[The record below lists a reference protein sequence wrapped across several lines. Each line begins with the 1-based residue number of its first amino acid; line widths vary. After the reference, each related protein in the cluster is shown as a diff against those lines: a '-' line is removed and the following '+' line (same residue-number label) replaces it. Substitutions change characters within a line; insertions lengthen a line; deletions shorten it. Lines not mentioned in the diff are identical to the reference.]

1 MGGFKPSR
9 ADIAGSTIVGSDKDV
24 DVHQFSG
31 SVFISGSLTLNGSSV
46 SGGGGGG
53 AVANYTNSGDNRV
66 ITSVDSDTING
77 EAALT
82 FDGTSLTTTQI
93 TASTSVKAAVLQ
105 VSSSAEGALF
115 RVDHSTQ
122 TGDKPIIFVTGSG
135 LVAIG
140 TDTPRTDSGDTN
152 RLHIMAEAGADQGQ
166 NPALN
171 SALVLENNDHVA
183 LNIITPAVKSG
194 MIIFGDANASNKAY
208 FYYDHQADRY
218 NINAGFSEY
227 LMTVNAISGHVGI
240 GTENPNNPIEVI
252 ATASQQRWSYDTGVN
267 NFATM
272 AVSSDGDMTLS
283 GSNYA
288 TGTFAAGDIHIDASG
303 RINLQADAGSFQF
316 QRPGNTNRF
325 TIDTSQGEVY
335 LTNIQN
341 TNTIFRG
348 LTNQTTQL
356 TIDPLNTRV
365 LLPTTH
371 SMAFRDAATTIN
383 SIAVNNLRITA
394 PGTVGIS
401 NDLEITGS
409 LTLGGTEITSTA
421 AELNLLDA
429 GATQHTAS
437 VLAAIPKLAKATY
450 DFAEFGGGQSTF
462 TLTGVTIPDNAM
474 IVGGWVDTETN
485 PASGGAAT
493 IAFGM
498 TLGAVTDL
506 FLGATAFDQFDSQA
520 GGQLTAVNQ
529 ATPAQ
534 YMKMAGSSTI
544 TCTIGGANLT
554 AGKLHIYLQYVVGA

>member
-46 SGGGGGG
+46 SGGGGV
-53 AVANYTNSGDNRV
+53 VANYTNPGDNRV
-66 ITSVDSDTING
+66 ITSVDADTING

-183 LNIITPAVKSG
+183 LNLITPAVKSG
-194 MIIFGDANASNKAY
+194 MIIFGDADASNKAY
-208 FYYDHQADRY
+208 FYYDHQKDRY

-288 TGTFAAGDIHIDASG
+288 TGTFAAGEIHIDAAG
-303 RINLQADAGSFQF
+303 KIMFQADGGQFQF
-316 QRPGNTNRF
+316 QRPGDTNRF
-325 TIDTSQGEVY
+325 IVDTSGGEVF

-341 TNTIFRG
+341 TSTIIRG
-348 LTNQTTQL
+348 LTNQTAQL
-356 TIDPLNTRV
+356 TIDPVNTRI

-371 SMAFRDAATTIN
+371 SVAFRDANTTIH
-383 SIAVNNLRITA
+383 SIAANNLRVTA

-409 LTLGGTEITSTA
+409 LTLGGTSITSTA

-450 DFAEFGGGQSTF
+450 DFAEFTGVADTY
-462 TLTGVTIPDNAM
+462 TLTGVTLPDNAM

-485 PASGGAAT
+485 PVDASGSPT
-493 IAFGM
+493 VAFGM
-498 TLGAVTDL
+498 TAGGQTTL
-506 FLGATAFDQFDSQA
+506 FLGATAIAEFAASA
-520 GGQLTAVNQ
+520 GGPLIPTNQ
-529 ATPAQ
+529 TTPSNYFKLASAT
-534 YMKMAGSSTI
+534 TI
-544 TCTIGGANLT
+544 TCTIAGGNLS
-554 AGKLHIYLQYVVGA
+554 AGKLHIYLQYVIGA

>member
-53 AVANYTNSGDNRV
+53 GAVANYTNSGDNRV

-77 EAALT
+77 EADLT
-82 FDGTSLTTTQI
+82 F
-93 TASTSVKAAVLQ
+93 
-105 VSSSAEGALF
+105 
-115 RVDHSTQ
+115 
-122 TGDKPIIFVTGSG
+122 
-135 LVAIG
+135 
-140 TDTPRTDSGDTN
+140 N
-152 RLHIMAEAGADQGQ
+152 
-166 NPALN
+166 
-171 SALVLENNDHVA
+171 
-183 LNIITPAVKSG
+183 
-194 MIIFGDANASNKAY
+194 AN
-208 FYYDHQADRY
+208 
-218 NINAGFSEY
+218 
-227 LMTVNAISGHVGI
+227 SGHLGI
-240 GTENPNNPIEVI
+240 GTANPNNPIEVI

-283 GSNYA
+283 GSNYG

-341 TNTIFRG
+341 TSTIFRG

-356 TIDPLNTRV
+356 TIDPANTRV

-371 SMAFRDAATTIN
+371 SVAFRDANTTIKSPDSN
-383 SIAVNNLRITA
+383 RLALTA
-394 PGTVGIS
+394 PT
-401 NDLEITGS
+401 LEVTG
-409 LTLGGTEITSTA
+409 TLGLNGTNLTSTA

>member
-24 DVHQFSG
+24 DVHQFTG
-31 SVFISGSLTLNGSSV
+31 SVNITGSLLINGV
-46 SGGGGGG
+46 QITQNGGGGGG
-53 AVANYTNSGDNRV
+53 GSPGGANTQVQFNDGGNFGGSANF
-66 ITSVDSDTING
+66 
-77 EAALT
+77 T
-82 FDGTSLTTTQI
+82 FDGNAITVSDDADVTNTFGRVKIGYDGTNSDYATFAHRDNATNVNFALQQRADGTTVVNAKSGQSLSLRMGNANALVVAGASNNNVGINTGSP
-93 TASTSVKAAVLQ
+93 TARLHVSASSVEKD
-105 VSSSAEGALF
+105 AL
-115 RVDHSTQ
+115 RIDGD
-122 TGDKPIIFVTGSG
+122 GDK
-135 LVAIG
+135 
-140 TDTPRTDSGDTN
+140 
-152 RLHIMAEAGADQGQ
+152 HH
-166 NPALN
+166 
-171 SALVLENNDHVA
+171 ALVVN
-183 LNIITPAVKSG
+183 
-194 MIIFGDANASNKAY
+194 GD
-208 FYYDHQADRY
+208 
-218 NINAGFSEY
+218 
-227 LMTVNAISGHVGI
+227 SGHVGL
-240 GTENPNNPIEVI
+240 GTEFPNNPLEVF
-252 ATASQQRWSYDTGVN
+252 ATASQQRWSYDTGDN

-272 AVSSDGDMTLS
+272 TVSSTGDMTLS

-288 TGTFAAGDIHIDASG
+288 TASLDGGEIHLDAAGKIL
-303 RINLQADAGSFQF
+303 LQSDGGQFQF

-325 TIDTSQGEVY
+325 IVDTSAGNVF

-341 TNTIFRG
+341 TSTVIRG

-356 TIDPLNTRV
+356 TIDPVNTRL

-371 SMAFRDAATTIN
+371 SVAFRDANTTIH
-383 SIAVNNLRITA
+383 SIAANNLRITA

-409 LTLGGTEITSTA
+409 LTFGGTEVTSTA

-485 PASGGAAT
+485 PASAGAAT

-498 TLGAVTDL
+498 TLGGVTDM
-506 FLGATAFDQFDSQA
+506 FLGATAFNQFASEA
-520 GGQLTAVNQ
+520 GGQLIPVNQ

-534 YMKMAGSSTI
+534 YMKMAGASTL